1 MKQPKRIKIVI
12 NKIKNKNIIEKSN
25 YIDKD
30 LEFDAPKKINLK
42 NLENYDRNEL
52 EKWFEEDHSD
62 INENL
67 YAKKKKRKFSEF
79 KKEFKIENEKINL
92 KRKFSMKIRDEF
104 LTKKLNEENF
114 NGSKENIH
122 SKKEIKKETHNFNE
136 INNNVNSYLENNEK
150 IIKEE
155 KEDNEINNINVEN
168 EEKNN
173 IINVDKKDNNNN
185 EVINNNN
192 NENDNN
198 SIENDKKIE
207 EISDV
212 NKINI
217 NTNENLTENKNLN
230 NENEENMKIC
240 SNNINDDNND
250 NNKEEE
256 LDIIKEELT
265 NSNLKEKKINLQNN
279 ILNTQINDKFSFS
292 NINNNNNKE
301 INPNLNKTYNN
312 NSFISNQPKKITNN
326 NKNNNNKNNN
336 KNNIFNKTTN
346 NKTNNINTKRPKS
359 KQSKNLRPI
368 SRPTSRCP
376 SASKDSIYSKSF
388 LGNNNKSNK
397 TKIFNNPLKLN
408 RNYSGSN
415 INNNTLYV
423 PRMHNEKILK
433 KWEKENNK
441 NWYNLS
447 PNSRIKANEEMSKF
461 LNENKN

>member
-1 MKQPKRIKIVI
+1 MNQPKRIKIVI
-12 NKIKNKNIIEKSN
+12 KKINTNNIIEKPN

-52 EKWFEEDHSD
+52 EKWFEEDHSN

-79 KKEFKIENEKINL
+79 KKEFKLENEKINL
-92 KRKFSMKIRDEF
+92 KRKFSLKIRDEF
-104 LTKKLNEENF
+104 LTKKLNDENF
-114 NGSKENIH
+114 NKENIH

-155 KEDNEINNINVEN
+155 KEENNEINNNNIEN
-168 EEKNN
+168 DEKNN
-173 IINVDKKDNNNN
+173 IINNNDNN
-185 EVINNNN
+185 
-192 NENDNN
+192 NN

-207 EISDV
+207 GIFDV
-212 NKINI
+212 NNINI
-217 NTNENLTENKNLN
+217 NKNENFIENKNLN
-230 NENEENMKIC
+230 NENEEKMNIC
-240 SNNINDDNND
+240 SNNINNDNDD

-256 LDIIKEELT
+256 LDVIKEEST

-326 NKNNNNKNNN
+326 NNNNNKNIKNNNKNNN
-336 KNNIFNKTTN
+336 KNIINKTTN
-346 NKTNNINTKRPKS
+346 NLNKRPKS
-359 KQSKNLRPI
+359 KQSKNLKPI
-368 SRPTSRCP
+368 SRPVSRCP

-388 LGNNNKSNK
+388 LGNNNNKSNK

-415 INNNTLYV
+415 VSNNTLYV

-447 PNSRIKANEEMSKF
+447 PNSRIKANEEMSKL

>member
-1 MKQPKRIKIVI
+1 MNQPKRIKIVI
-12 NKIKNKNIIEKSN
+12 KKINTNNIIEQPN

-52 EKWFEEDHSD
+52 EKWFEEDHSN

-79 KKEFKIENEKINL
+79 KKEFKLENEKINL
-92 KRKFSMKIRDEF
+92 KRKFSLKIRDEF
-104 LTKKLNEENF
+104 LTKKLNDENF
-114 NGSKENIH
+114 NKENIH

-136 INNNVNSYLENNEK
+136 NNNNVNSYLENNEK

-155 KEDNEINNINVEN
+155 KEENNEINNNNIEN
-168 EEKNN
+168 DEKNN
-173 IINVDKKDNNNN
+173 IIN
-185 EVINNNN
+185 
-192 NENDNN
+192 NDN

-207 EISDV
+207 GIFDV
-212 NKINI
+212 NNINI
-217 NTNENLTENKNLN
+217 NKNENFIENNNLN
-230 NENEENMKIC
+230 NENEEKMNIC
-240 SNNINDDNND
+240 SNNINNDNDD

-256 LDIIKEELT
+256 LDVIKEEST

-326 NKNNNNKNNN
+326 NNNNNKNIKNNNKNNN
-336 KNNIFNKTTN
+336 KNIINKTTN
-346 NKTNNINTKRPKS
+346 NLNKRPKS
-359 KQSKNLRPI
+359 KQSKNLKPI
-368 SRPTSRCP
+368 SRPVSRCP

-388 LGNNNKSNK
+388 LGNNNNKSNK

-415 INNNTLYV
+415 VSNNTLYV

-447 PNSRIKANEEMSKF
+447 PNSRIKANEEMSKL